1 MPKRPSL
8 SFIFWFLFILLFIGF
23 FLFIPDEAHRGDIG
37 FWKQWT
43 KFILVEGFPHIYDY
57 GTSIPTAFPCNYP
70 PVILYFFKIYGMI
83 VPDMDFLAKED
94 KYFKVIPLIFD
105 FISVGAIFLLV
116 KRTVKNSFL
125 PLLLLLSP
133 AFMYN
138 SYLWGQMDSILT
150 AFVALSLIF
159 ALRKKWMLA
168 IIFFIIALNAKMQA
182 IVFFPVL
189 VLSILP
195 LINSWK
201 KLGVA
206 ILTAAVIQTIIL
218 LPFILHGTLGSWYQ
232 VMTSLVDQYTNVSL
246 NAFNIWHLFLPGEI
260 PLITKDYQAFW
271 FGMTYKNWGLLFF
284 FVFSFI
290 ALLPLFLK
298 SLHYSIQQTDLDQN
312 FKKLVFLSAFLC
324 VLSFFFFNTQMHE
337 RYSHPAMLMAFLY
350 GILSRNYWL
359 YAITSIAYFLN
370 LERTLR
376 FFDLSYG
383 TFIFLK
389 PFIASLFLLALGIG
403 IWQLY
408 QKYPLGRDWRF
419 IYNVVVRGHRE

>member
-1 MPKRPSL
+1 
-8 SFIFWFLFILLFIGF
+8 
-23 FLFIPDEAHRGDIG
+23 
-37 FWKQWT
+37 
-43 KFILVEGFPHIYDY
+43 
-57 GTSIPTAFPCNYP
+57 
-70 PVILYFFKIYGMI
+70 
-83 VPDMDFLAKED
+83 
-94 KYFKVIPLIFD
+94 
-105 FISVGAIFLLV
+105 
-116 KRTVKNSFL
+116 
-125 PLLLLLSP
+125 
-133 AFMYN
+133 
-138 SYLWGQMDSILT
+138 
-150 AFVALSLIF
+150 
-159 ALRKKWMLA
+159 
-168 IIFFIIALNAKMQA
+168 
-182 IVFFPVL
+182 
-189 VLSILP
+189 
-195 LINSWK
+195 
-201 KLGVA
+201 
-206 ILTAAVIQTIIL
+206 QTIIL

>member
-1 MPKRPSL
+1 M
-8 SFIFWFLFILLFIGF
+8 
-23 FLFIPDEAHRGDIG
+23 
-37 FWKQWT
+37 
-43 KFILVEGFPHIYDY
+43 
-57 GTSIPTAFPCNYP
+57 
-70 PVILYFFKIYGMI
+70 
-83 VPDMDFLAKED
+83 
-94 KYFKVIPLIFD
+94 
-105 FISVGAIFLLV
+105 
-116 KRTVKNSFL
+116 
-125 PLLLLLSP
+125 
-133 AFMYN
+133 
-138 SYLWGQMDSILT
+138 LT